1 MSLDTNKPEDQ
12 VLVSQLAA
20 YIRENRA
27 EINSISAGGA
37 VAQTD
42 LAVSAGQKSLSVGTE
57 LSAAGLET
65 IIVTG
70 GGVAALETILGA
82 TDGQVKVFIFQD
94 ANVDLVDGNVKING
108 RFYLNQLPAA
118 SNFEAQQDDVLALR
132 NVGGDG
138 ASVYGYWKELYRAL
152 SVK

>member
-12 VLVSQLAA
+12 VMVSQLPS
-20 YIRENRA
+20 YIREDRE

-42 LAVSAGQKSLSVGTE
+42 LVVSAGQTSLSVGTE

-65 IIVTG
+65 VIVTG
-70 GGVAALETILGA
+70 GGVAALETILGG

-94 ANVDLVDGNVKING
+94 ANIDLVDGNVKING

-118 SNFEAQQDDVLALR
+118 SNFEAQQDDVVAMR

-138 ASVYGYWKELYRAL
+138 ASVYGYWKELYRTL